1 MAGAGSSFH
10 LFGKVLQY
18 GARHRA
24 AILLLRR
31 VLLALNGK
39 YRPDLVEIVV
49 VFVAGVETLLVRH
62 AGEQQDTHRQA

>member
-1 MAGAGSSFH
+1 MAPATG
-10 LFGKVLQY
+10 
-18 GARHRA
+18 A